1 MRLPLRVAT
10 VAMTASISVAGLS
23 GATVATADAA
33 ATGIYKNCT
42 ALHARYPHGVGRTT
56 ARDRTSGRPV
66 TTFKH
71 STTLYN
77 QAMRANSRLDA
88 DKDGV
93 ACEKK

>member
-10 VAMTASISVAGLS
+10 LAMTASISVAGLS

-33 ATGIYKNCT
+33 ATGIYKNGT

-66 TTFKH
+66 TTVPLGVGGIGAAEPAATSH
-71 STTLYN
+71 SRT
-77 QAMRANSRLDA
+77 S
-88 DKDGV
+88 
-93 ACEKK
+93 